1 MDTVAGASDRRP
13 KLRLGQVVPER
24 DPLNGPKVQ
33 ATRDRGVKEQLAAS
47 NELIATSD
55 IAFDGFIELLEP
67 AKA

>member
-13 KLRLGQVVPER
+13 KLRLGQFVPER
-24 DPLNGPKVQ
+24 DPLNGSKVQ
-33 ATRDRGVKEQLAAS
+33 ATRDRGVKEQLTAS